1 MVGQCIFGYDTAM
14 EYRAYESD
22 SLELNPSSPFF
33 WDHLSRYWWVS
44 SLVSGQTVLDC
55 ACGKGYGTYVLSHQ
69 AKFSYGIDLNQKS
82 LEIAAKNFGKKE
94 NLSFSSWDVTKISS
108 LPQPIDAVVAFEVIE
123 HLPPPLTHNFLEGI
137 QKKLSSHGTL
147 YLSTPNHD
155 VVLKSGM
162 SVPEFHINNFR
173 SYELKS
179 LLEKY
184 FRNVEML
191 GQFQPRSPFQQM
203 VFDLDFWN
211 LRHLTKYGRLAKE
224 ALVGLGSKDL
234 GAKDSV
240 SLSTAASVPDT
251 HRTNAPSPESW
262 RHLLEVYP
270 EEAKNYRFSPRHW
283 RQSGLT
289 VAIAHNR

>member
-1 MVGQCIFGYDTAM
+1 MTKMVGQYFFRYDTPM

-44 SLVSGQTVLDC
+44 SLVAGQTVLDC
-55 ACGKGYGTYVLSHQ
+55 ACGKGYGTYVLSQ
-69 AKFSYGIDLNQKS
+69 RAKFSYGIDLNPKS
-82 LEIAAKNFGKKE
+82 LEIAARNFGGKK

-123 HLPPPLTHNFLEGI
+123 HLPPKLTHDFLEGI
-137 QKKLSSHGTL
+137 QRKLSSHGTL

-162 SVPEFHINNFR
+162 SVPDFHINNFR
-173 SYELKS
+173 SKELKT

-184 FRNVEML
+184 FRSVEML
-191 GQFQPRSPFQQM
+191 GQFQARSPLQQV
-203 VFDLDFWN
+203 VFDFDYWN
-211 LRHLTKYGRLAKE
+211 LRHLAKYGRLAKE
-224 ALVGLGSKDL
+224 CLLGLGSKNS
-234 GAKDSV
+234 SV
-240 SLSTAASVPDT
+240 LSETAQED
-251 HRTNAPSPESW
+251 APSPESW
-262 RHLLEVYP
+262 RHLLETYP
-270 EEAKNYRFSPRHW
+270 QEAKNYRFSPRHW